1 MATHAAY
8 PQQQPLV
15 YHQQSL
21 CANLSSVILKI
32 VVAVFAATAAYHMF
46 SYGQNQ
52 LNLAVVTRVDM
63 FVGGV
68 MTYMGVAYGVVSLVS
83 VCRICAR

>member
-15 YHQQSL
+15 YHQQSR

-32 VVAVFAATAAYHMF
+32 VVAVFAGIAAYHML

-52 LNLAVVTRVDM
+52 LNLAVTRMDM
-63 FVGGV
+63 LVGGA
-68 MTYMGVAYGVVSLVS
+68 MIYMGVVHGIVSLVS
-83 VCRICAR
+83 VCRILER